1 MKIIKVG
8 FVLNLSN
15 SWMGEINYIKSILS
29 VLNKY
34 EENSIHPIVFFPT
47 NVDSK
52 LKSDFEEL
60 TEIKTTSLLKK
71 GSFHNFIWR
80 ATRNIFNSDFYIEFI
95 LSEFNID
102 IYSHS
107 TLIGL
112 KKSKTINWIPD
123 FQHNRLPQMF
133 NENEVKLRNNSI
145 LNIFII

>member
-8 FVLNLSN
+8 FLLNLSY

-60 TEIKTTSLLKK
+60 TEIKTTSLLAK
-71 GSFHNFIWR
+71 GSFHYYIWR
-80 ATRNIFNSDFYIEFI
+80 ATRKIFNSDF
-95 LSEFNID
+95 
-102 IYSHS
+102 
-107 TLIGL
+107 
-112 KKSKTINWIPD
+112 
-123 FQHNRLPQMF
+123 
-133 NENEVKLRNNSI
+133 
-145 LNIFII
+145 